1 PSERMYRSR
10 RHENKGGR
18 VHRKTGEIDAKRAF
32 PARDPENLIEIMSM
46 GAMAIAA
53 ELVSFFER
61 RDVQAFPG
69 VDRIV

>member
-1 PSERMYRSR
+1 MHRSW

-18 VHRKTGEIDAKRAF
+18 VHRKTVEIDAKGAF

-46 GAMAIAA
+46 RAKAIPA

-61 RDVQAFPG
+61 RDVQAFPS